1 MFQHIKNR
9 SQELLADMTYG
20 NIEVLAFGTLLRQV
34 IRKGFV
40 SHRYE
45 AGSLKHSP
53 SEVCRTAFDHSS
65 VRGSV
70 FARLIS

>member
-1 MFQHIKNR
+1 M
-9 SQELLADMTYG
+9 AYG

-53 SEVCRTAFDHSS
+53 SEVCRTAFDHCS
-65 VRGSV
+65 V
-70 FARLIS
+70 